1 MTRFG
6 ALARKV
12 DERQAGIALP
22 LLSVSQTRGVLRQS
36 DLSDRPPRA
45 DSLDTY
51 KICRRGDIV
60 FNKMSIRAGAM
71 GVAAEDGLVTY
82 HYEVMRPL
90 SGSDAR
96 FISYLM
102 KSSAFTVELIKSERG
117 IGAGSDASG
126 VRTTE
131 VPFSVMKKIDVWVP
145 PLSEQRQIAEY
156 LDQETS
162 KIDKLITKQ
171 EQLVTTLDERR
182 LAVISRAVTRGLR
195 QDEVMRPSG
204 IDWLGDVPTAWTVKR
219 IKDSVCLAKNGV
231 WGDEP
236 DGGVD
241 DIWCVRVADFDRSAL
256 SVSQLDKTIRNV
268 RKSERNGRML
278 KRGDLIL
285 EKSGGGEKSPVG
297 FVAIY
302 DYDEPAVCSNF
313 VARIKLKPGQNAR
326 YWLYLHAAAY
336 GTRLSQRSIKQTSG
350 IQNLDQSSYFNE
362 KVAFPP
368 LDEQVSIV
376 EYLDEVLTQIN
387 TVVSKTRRSV
397 ALLRERRAAL
407 ISAAV
412 TGKINVRSL

>member
-12 DERQAGIALP
+12 DERQAGITLP

-45 DSLDTY
+45 DSLDAY

-145 PLSEQRQIAEY
+145 PLGEQRQIAEY
-156 LDQETS
+156 LDQETG
-162 KIDKLITKQ
+162 KIDELITKQ
-171 EQLVTTLDERR
+171 EQLVER
-182 LAVISRAVTRGLR
+182 LAERLSSLLILSTHEPNLPWKGRLR
-195 QDEVMRPSG
+195 QV
-204 IDWLGDVPTAWTVKR
+204 
-219 IKDSVCLAKNGV
+219 LAKL
-231 WGDEP
+231 
-236 DGGVD
+236 
-241 DIWCVRVADFDRSAL
+241 DRSAAAGAET
-256 SVSQLDKTIRNV
+256 VTAFRD
-268 RKSERNGRML
+268 
-278 KRGDLIL
+278 
-285 EKSGGGEKSPVG
+285 
-297 FVAIY
+297 
-302 DYDEPAVCSNF
+302 
-313 VARIKLKPGQNAR
+313 GQ
-326 YWLYLHAAAY
+326 
-336 GTRLSQRSIKQTSG
+336 
-350 IQNLDQSSYFNE
+350 
-362 KVAFPP
+362 V
-368 LDEQVSIV
+368 
-376 EYLDEVLTQIN
+376 
-387 TVVSKTRRSV
+387 TRRSLRREDGYTFSSGDEGYQGVVAGDLVFHGLDGFAGAVGIAEETGACSPVYHVTKAKGENSLAYIALLLRALGATGFLATQAGNVRQRSVDFRNWTVFARLPIALPEPVEQLRIVGQFRVAQTRTSVLASRSIEMV

-412 TGKINVRSL
+412 TGKIDVRGL